1 MSDSPKYAQTTL
13 TKISENLY
21 KSVSSGVYYALVKK
35 TGKQIK
41 RSLKTKD
48 PQLAKRRLRE
58 FQEQIEKVELQSGR
72 THMTFDEVA
81 ARWLEILKPTMKPS
95 SHLRKE
101 TCINALKKHF
111 GGKRVCAITRRNCE
125 DWAVARAPERA
136 ASTFNYEKEA
146 LFNILEYAIREGII
160 LDNPARSLK
169 RKKVHKKELI
179 IPTQDQFA
187 KLIDH
192 LRSLTIRHQEAAN
205 LIELLAYSGMRK
217 GEANAFHW
225 GDIHWDR
232 NQFVVSGG
240 EFGTKNYE
248 ARNVPLFP
256 ALNSFLKRLQK
267 SRTSIGPD
275 ELVVPIESAKSAIS
289 TACRDLGLPHFT
301 HHSMR
306 HYFVSNAIE
315 KGVDFKTIAAW
326 VGHKDGGLLVA
337 KTYGHLRDTHSM
349 EMAKLITAS

>member
-1 MSDSPKYAQTTL
+1 MPDSSSYAQTTL
-13 TKISENLY
+13 TKVSENIY
-21 KSVSSGVYYALVKK
+21 RSVSSGVYYALVKK

-41 RSLKTKD
+41 RSMKTRD
-48 PQLAKRRLRE
+48 PQLARRRLRE

-72 THMTFDEVA
+72 THVTFDETA
-81 ARWLEILKPTMKPS
+81 ARWLEVLKPTMKPS
-95 SHLRKE
+95 SHLRKV
-101 TCINALKKHF
+101 TCVKALKKHF
-111 GGKRVCAITRRNCE
+111 EGKRICTITRRMCE
-125 DWAVARAPERA
+125 DWAVIRAPQRA

-146 LFNILEYAIREGII
+146 LFNILQYAIREGII

-169 RKKVHKKELI
+169 RKKLLKKELI
-179 IPTQDQFA
+179 IPTQEQFA
-187 KLIDH
+187 KLISH

-205 LIELLAYSGMRK
+205 LLELLAYSGMRK
-217 GEANAFHW
+217 GEANAFRW
-225 GDIHWDR
+225 GDVHWKR
-232 NQFVVSGG
+232 KHFVVSGG

-248 ARNVPLFP
+248 ARTVPLFP
-256 ALNSFLKRLQK
+256 ALASFLKRLQK
-267 SRTSIGPD
+267 VRNSVNPKD
-275 ELVVPIESAKSAIS
+275 LFVPIESAKSALS
-289 TACRDLGLPHFT
+289 TACRDLELAHFT

-349 EMAKLITAS
+349 EMAKLITAP